1 MNARVQTEE
10 LRFKESRK
18 MARNLIMNSPM
29 MKSKPESV
37 LHQARILALQRSKTS
52 GGIAKPRISKLVKQS
67 VTPIVKIKKEPRS

>member
-37 LHQARILALQRSKTS
+37 LHQARILALQVSDHSKEFVFS
-52 GGIAKPRISKLVKQS
+52 FANMASNF
-67 VTPIVKIKKEPRS
+67 